1 MSAWFSLWFVLW
13 FAAMFVVMRWLQG
26 TRRTP
31 RTGQS
36 AALLQHPRSVLL
48 LGAVCSGFFVVIS
61 ILSVVFPDKEGPS
74 LGITLGLL
82 AFSLL
87 GLPLIAEYCRVWH
100 RLEPGGMRSQPL
112 LSEARSV
119 RWKDVRRVSYSQGM
133 KWFVVETATG
143 AVVRVSAML
152 TGLPAF
158 ARTVLHEV
166 PRDRIDPAAVPV
178 LERTAADNPPPIWM

>member
-1 MSAWFSLWFVLW
+1 MS
-13 FAAMFVVMRWLQG
+13 FAALWLVFWLVGMSLVMGWLG
-26 TRRTP
+26 RTRMSP
-31 RTGQS
+31 RAGQS
-36 AALLQHPRSVLL
+36 ASVLQHPRSLL
-48 LGAVCSGFFVVIS
+48 VIGIVCSGFFFVIA
-61 ILSVVFPDKEGPS
+61 ILSVAFPDKEGPS
-74 LGITLGLL
+74 AGITFGLL

-87 GLPLIAEYCRVWH
+87 GAPLIAEYFRVWH

-112 LSEARSV
+112 LREACSV
-119 RWKDVRRVSYSQGM
+119 RWKDVRRVSYSPGM
-133 KWFVVETATG
+133 KWFVVETPTG